1 MLHYSKLLQIL
12 PAINFKSLITKYKAF
27 PILLFGFLFFN
38 LYHLMAQDVP
48 RLEWVSQMGG
58 TGFNTG
64 EDIFVDGSGNVYTTG
79 LFWGTVDF
87 DPGPGTFNLTSAGT
101 SDIFITKQDPS
112 GTLIWAV
119 RMGGTGNDDGFS
131 ITVDL
136 SGNVL
141 TTGHFRNTVDFDP
154 GPGVFNLS
162 AGFYDSFIS
171 KLDASGNF
179 VWAVKFG
186 EGSNDQNGYSIG
198 VDAAGNVYTTGSYI
212 NTVDFDPGAGV
223 FNLSSS
229 CNDGYVS
236 KLSPNGDFIWAK
248 RLGGTGCNEEGN
260 SIVVDAT
267 GNVFIAGQFNGT
279 SDFDP
284 NAGTFNLTSAGSN
297 DIFICMLDATGSFV
311 WAKQLGGTLNDQV
324 GSMVMDDLGNLLIT
338 GNFTGT
344 ADFDP
349 GAGVFS
355 LTSSGG
361 QDVFVCKLN
370 NLGDFIWAK
379 NMGGT
384 LDDFGHDI
392 MVDPL
397 GNAYTTGEFRDN
409 ADFDPGSG
417 TFILNGGT
425 VDGFVSKLDASGNF
439 AWAIEIGG
447 SGFDYGYGITVDA
460 LENVYTTGAF
470 YSSNTDFDPTPC
482 PVLLATLGSGDI
494 FVQKLNKA
502 IPLPPAHSITSFTP
516 ASGPVGTTVTL
527 TGTNFSSTAANN
539 LVTFFNNRTA
549 TVTASTPTSITTT
562 VPASSANGQISVTV
576 NCITVQSA
584 TNFTVTAS
592 PTQDFITQ
600 WNLATTGSGAT
611 QLSFGTAT
619 SGTVNYTWQQ
629 LPTGASGSG
638 SWSGSTLTIT
648 GLPASA
654 IIRLQIAPTN
664 FQRINVSSGLD
675 EDRLTLVEQW
685 GTTAW
690 TSMQDAFR
698 GCTNLQITATDV
710 PNLSGVTDMS
720 SMFESCRNLNSPSN
734 MGTWNT
740 STVTNMTFMFYD
752 ATVFNQDIGAWNT
765 SAVTNMNTMFSE
777 ALAFNQDIGSWNTAS
792 VTDMSDMFGYTT
804 AFNQDISG
812 WNTGAVTD
820 MSFMFR
826 GAGAFNQDISSWNTA
841 AVTNMR
847 SMFRLAIAFN
857 QNLGAWTLNSVVD
870 VRNLFDD
877 SGMNCSNYSATLM
890 GWSANPSTPNGRT
903 LGAAGRQYGTNA
915 VSARTNLDVTKG
927 WTITGDTPSGVSCSV
942 ATTPTITSFTPTSGP
957 ISTTVIITGTNF
969 STTPSNNTVMFNGT
983 TAVVT
988 ASSATSITCTVPSG
1002 ATTGKISVTVSGNT
1016 ATSASDFTVTAGST
1030 INITTQPS
1038 FTYACENTTAT
1049 FSVDASGT
1057 TNITYRWQKYD
1068 GSTFTDLTDGAGYAG
1083 TATKTLSINTSI
1095 TGFGGNG
1102 EYQCRINGDLAPE
1115 VFSNSAQLTINGL
1128 PSPPDVVGATG
1139 CSSPTAVSLTAS
1151 GGSDGDYSWYDSATG
1166 GVVLGTNGSFT
1177 TPPLAT
1183 TTTYYVSLKDTFC
1196 ESVRVPVV
1204 ASINILSQPII
1215 TANQPV
1221 VNGSVTTCST
1231 TNLTLNAPA
1240 GFSSY
1245 NWSNGATT
1253 QQIIVTASGSYSV
1266 TITDTGGCVSPV
1278 SNIIVVTI
1286 IPAPCS
1292 NQPPVISA
1300 TPLTTII
1307 GSSLT
1312 INLLDLISDAD
1323 NNLVS
1328 VSIVQQ
1334 PTSAATTS
1342 ITNNVLE
1349 INYTGL
1355 GFTGIDQLTIQACD
1369 LFNECVQQQLSITVV
1384 GEIEIFNAISPN
1396 NDGFN
1401 DSFTIQ
1407 YIDLI
1412 PETQNNTVTIYNR
1425 WGSKVFEVSNYNNT
1439 DRVFKGLNDNGN
1451 ELPSGTYFYRIVF
1464 TRTNLSNSEKEKTGY
1479 LILKR

>member
-1 MLHYSKLLQIL
+1 
-12 PAINFKSLITKYKAF
+12 
-27 PILLFGFLFFN
+27 
-38 LYHLMAQDVP
+38 MAQDVP

-136 SGNVL
+136 NGNVL

-370 NLGDFIWAK
+370 NLGDFVWAK

-527 TGTNFSSTAANN
+527 TGTNFSPTAANN

-562 VPASSANGQISVTV
+562 VPALSTTGQISVTV

-600 WNLATTGSGAT
+600 WNLATTGSGAN

-664 FQRINVSSGLD
+664 FQRIIINLGSD
-675 EDRLTLVEQW
+675 RRRLTQVEQW
-685 GTTAW
+685 GSTAW
-690 TSMQDAFR
+690 TSMQNAFR
-698 GCTNLQITATDV
+698 GCNNLQVTATDV
-710 PNLSGVTDMS
+710 PDLSGVSDMS
-720 SMFESCRNLNSPSN
+720 GMFNSCTNLNSPGNINS
-734 MGTWNT
+734 WNT
-740 STVTNMTFMFYD
+740 STVTNMSAVFSLASAFNQNISSWNTTAVTNMSNMFGD
-752 ATVFNQDIGAWNT
+752 AAAFNQDIGGWNTAAVTNMAAMFAGALAFNRNIGGWNTAAVTNMNSMFFSAYAFNQNISGWNTAAVTNMASMFGYAYDFNQNIGAWNT
-765 SAVTNMNTMFSE
+765 SAVTNMSRMFE
-777 ALAFNQDIGSWNTAS
+777 DAFDFNQNIGA
-792 VTDMSDMFGYTT
+792 
-804 AFNQDISG
+804 
-812 WNTGAVTD
+812 WNTGAVTT
-820 MSFMFR
+820 MRGMFID
-826 GAGAFNQDISSWNTA
+826 AYAFNQNIGTWNTSAVIDMSRMFDFATAFNQNIGAWNTA
-841 AVTNMR
+841 AVTDM
-847 SMFRLAIAFN
+847 SGMFADASAFN
-857 QNLGAWTLNSVVD
+857 QNISGWNLNPSVNVTGMF
-870 VRNLFDD
+870 NN
-877 SGMNCSNYSATLM
+877 SGINCSNYSATLI
-890 GWSANPSTPNGRT
+890 GWSANPSTPNGKT
-903 LGAAGRQYGTNA
+903 LGATGRQYGTNA
-915 VSARTNLDVTKG
+915 ATARTNLISIKG
-927 WTITGDTPSGVSCSV
+927 WTITGDTPSGIDCSI
-942 ATTPTITSFTPTSGP
+942 ASIPTIISFTPTSGP
-957 ISTTVIITGTNF
+957 ISTTVTITGTNF
-969 STTPSNNTVMFNGT
+969 SATLSNNTVMFNGT

-988 ASSATSITCTVPSG
+988 ASSATSITCTVPVG
-1002 ATTGKISVTVSGNT
+1002 ATSGKISVTVAGST
-1016 ATSASDFTVTAGST
+1016 ATSGGDFTVTTTSTTIT
-1030 INITTQPS
+1030 INSVPL
-1038 FTYACENTTAT
+1038 AT
-1049 FSVDASGT
+1049 VVEGDLVLDLVPLIVVSGTLDVNSIQILTPPASG
-1057 TNITYRWQKYD
+1057 
-1068 GSTFTDLTDGAGYAG
+1068 AVA
-1083 TATKTLSINTSI
+1083 SI
-1095 TGFGGNG
+1095 TNG
-1102 EYQCRINGDLAPE
+1102 I
-1115 VFSNSAQLTINGL
+1115 LTINYAGIL
-1128 PSPPDVVGATG
+1128 FNGSESIEIEACDTNNTCTQQVFTIEVSGDLVIYN
-1139 CSSPTAVSLTAS
+1139 AVSPN
-1151 GGSDGDYSWYDSATG
+1151 GDG
-1166 GVVLGTNGSFT
+1166 LNE
-1177 TPPLAT
+1177 
-1183 TTTYYVSLKDTFC
+1183 TFIL
-1196 ESVRVPVV
+1196 E
-1204 ASINILSQPII
+1204 NI
-1215 TANQPV
+1215 
-1221 VNGSVTTCST
+1221 ST
-1231 TNLTLNAPA
+1231 L
-1240 GFSSY
+1240 
-1245 NWSNGATT
+1245 
-1253 QQIIVTASGSYSV
+1253 
-1266 TITDTGGCVSPV
+1266 
-1278 SNIIVVTI
+1278 
-1286 IPAPCS
+1286 
-1292 NQPPVISA
+1292 
-1300 TPLTTII
+1300 
-1307 GSSLT
+1307 
-1312 INLLDLISDAD
+1312 
-1323 NNLVS
+1323 
-1328 VSIVQQ
+1328 
-1334 PTSAATTS
+1334 
-1342 ITNNVLE
+1342 
-1349 INYTGL
+1349 
-1355 GFTGIDQLTIQACD
+1355 
-1369 LFNECVQQQLSITVV
+1369 
-1384 GEIEIFNAISPN
+1384 
-1396 NDGFN
+1396 
-1401 DSFTIQ
+1401 
-1407 YIDLI
+1407 
-1412 PETQNNTVTIYNR
+1412 PETQKNKVTIYNR
-1425 WGSKVFEVSNYNNT
+1425 WGSKVFEVENYNND
-1439 DRVFKGLNDNGN
+1439 DRVFKGIGDNGG
-1451 ELPSGTYFYRIVF
+1451 ELPSGTYFYKISFENREG
-1464 TRTNLSNSEKEKTGY
+1464 RSGY
-1479 LILKR
+1479 LVLKK